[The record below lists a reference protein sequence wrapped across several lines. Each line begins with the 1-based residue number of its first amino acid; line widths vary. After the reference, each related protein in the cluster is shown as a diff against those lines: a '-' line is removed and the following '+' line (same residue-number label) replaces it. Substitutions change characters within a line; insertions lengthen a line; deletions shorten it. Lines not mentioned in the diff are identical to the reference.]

1 MPTVY
6 TSDEEN
12 ADDLENERNKKKKKK
27 KKKNLYSVI
36 NELNYS
42 NEEGNSDNLETNLK
56 REEKKKKKN
65 IIHINQDEVSN
76 KTDIVISENV
86 QTEFEN
92 RNGVPNNAVV
102 RNGTPNS
109 AIIRNDIESD
119 ISNQE
124 SQNDVTLQS
133 GTTTNTNESSN
144 IFLKV
149 FDKIKKKII
158 EEKGEPI
165 PSYIMNEH
173 DMCELNTVRNSVSQ
187 TDDINN
193 GNNINMYANPHIH
206 NNTNTGFVL
215 PTQSGERAQT
225 SSFATSQPSQEI
237 EMTCLRGLNPNDVM
251 NDNIFSN
258 NQNNQMNDILESANN
273 LGNLDPSNS
282 QNERGQSGQDEN
294 NEDNILPI
302 KIYNKFLNKSKAY
315 INTMKDKII
324 MYWQKK
330 VEEANQ
336 QLTTQNQVSAQVENE
351 NIVEDEYDDP
361 SAIQVLLL
369 LGLICKFPILW
380 FIGSLILCVTPPN
393 HTKTKKWCLVSFF
406 FCIATIIYYI
416 ATTNFNL
423 YQPGFFTIIEQN
435 KEHQNIYQPGIIKIT
450 TNPLHDITISNFT
463 LLNKHSKYDWIDS
476 TSNKLLPSMDNHF
489 LDWPFILETK
499 PTSNIILSSSLYTF
513 LNRVQVTILFGKGN
527 IYSSKNIEL
536 IKVNMNTL
544 ADTQTGINFIKF
556 DSITLTDQSIPE
568 DFYGAGLRC
577 EMDDKTSQEKK
588 TENSHKEKWYLF
600 WKQHDDDIHNKKLK
614 NSIYN
619 LSVPVGEIFFFKT
632 EYKCR
637 LAYIFPKNVN
647 LNNPNMPNN
656 FVEVEKVIIKAN

>member
-12 ADDLENERNKKKKKK
+12 TGDLENERNRKKKKK

-42 NEEGNSDNLETNLK
+42 NEENNSDNLETNLENNLK
-56 REEKKKKKN
+56 REKKKKKN
-65 IIHINQDEVSN
+65 IIHINQDEVN
-76 KTDIVISENV
+76 KIDIVTPENV

-92 RNGVPNNAVV
+92 RNG
-102 RNGTPNS
+102 TPSNT
-109 AIIRNDIESD
+109 IIRNDTESE

-124 SQNDVTLQS
+124 SQNDATLQS
-133 GTTTNTNESSN
+133 STTTNTNGSSN

-158 EEKGEPI
+158 EEKGQPI
-165 PSYIMNEH
+165 PSYIINEQ
-173 DMCELNTVRNSVSQ
+173 DMCELNTIRNSVSQ

-193 GNNINMYANPHIH
+193 GNNI
-206 NNTNTGFVL
+206 
-215 PTQSGERAQT
+215 QSGERNQT
-225 SSFATSQPSQEI
+225 SNFVTSQPSQEI
-237 EMTCLRGLNPNDVM
+237 EMGCLRGLNPNDIM
-251 NDNIFSN
+251 NDNIFTN
-258 NQNNQMNDILESANN
+258 NQNAQMNILENANN
-273 LGNLDPSNS
+273 SSHFNPPNS
-282 QNERGQSGQDEN
+282 QNERDEN
-294 NEDNILPI
+294 SEHDMLPI
-302 KIYNKFLNKSKAY
+302 KIYNEFLNKSKAY
-315 INTMKDKII
+315 INIMKDKII
-324 MYWQKK
+324 KYWQKK

-336 QLTTQNQVSAQVENE
+336 QLTTQNQVSAQTESE

-393 HTKTKKWCLVSFF
+393 HTKTKKWCLISFC
-406 FCIATIIYYI
+406 FCIVTIMYYI
-416 ATTNFNL
+416 TTTNFNS

-435 KEHQNIYQPGIIKIT
+435 KEYQNIYQPGIIKFT
-450 TNPLHDITISNFT
+450 TNPPNNITISNFI
-463 LLNKHSKYDWIDS
+463 LLNKYSKYDWIDS
-476 TSNKLLPSMDNHF
+476 TNNKLLPSMDNHF

-536 IKVNMNTL
+536 IKADINTL
-544 ADTQTGINFIKF
+544 SDTQSSINFIKF
-556 DSITLTDQSIPE
+556 DNIALTDQSIPK
-568 DFYGAGLRC
+568 DFFGAGLRC
-577 EMDDKTSQEKK
+577 EVDDKTSQEK
-588 TENSHKEKWYLF
+588 TNENNHKERWYLF
-600 WKQHDDDIHNKKLK
+600 WKQYDDIHNKKLN

-632 EYKCR
+632 EHKCR

-647 LNNPNMPNN
+647 LNNPDIPNN
-656 FVEVEKVIIKAN
+656 FVEVEKVIIKTN

>member
-12 ADDLENERNKKKKKK
+12 TGDLENERNKKKKKK

-42 NEEGNSDNLETNLK
+42 NEENNSDNLETNLK
-56 REEKKKKKN
+56 REKKKKKN

-76 KTDIVISENV
+76 KIDIVTPENV

-92 RNGVPNNAVV
+92 INA
-102 RNGTPNS
+102 TPSNT
-109 AIIRNDIESD
+109 IIRNDTESE

-124 SQNDVTLQS
+124 SQNDITLQS
-133 GTTTNTNESSN
+133 STTTNTNGSSN

-158 EEKGEPI
+158 EEKGQPI
-165 PSYIMNEH
+165 PSYIINEQ
-173 DMCELNTVRNSVSQ
+173 DMCELNTIRNSVSQ

-193 GNNINMYANPHIH
+193 GNNI
-206 NNTNTGFVL
+206 
-215 PTQSGERAQT
+215 QSGERNQT
-225 SSFATSQPSQEI
+225 SNFTPSQPSQEI
-237 EMTCLRGLNPNDVM
+237 EMGCLRGLNPNDVM
-251 NDNIFSN
+251 NDNIFTN
-258 NQNNQMNDILESANN
+258 NQNAQMNILENANN
-273 LGNLDPSNS
+273 SSHFNPPNS
-282 QNERGQSGQDEN
+282 QNGRSQHERSQNEQSQSERDEN
-294 NEDNILPI
+294 NEHDMLPI
-302 KIYNKFLNKSKAY
+302 KIYNEFLNKSKAY
-315 INTMKDKII
+315 INIMKDKII
-324 MYWQKK
+324 KYWQKK

-336 QLTTQNQVSAQVENE
+336 QLTTQNQVSAQTESE

-393 HTKTKKWCLVSFF
+393 HTKTKKWCLISFC
-406 FCIATIIYYI
+406 FCIVTIMYYI
-416 ATTNFNL
+416 TTTNFNS

-435 KEHQNIYQPGIIKIT
+435 KEYQNIYQPGIIKFT
-450 TNPLHDITISNFT
+450 TNPPNNITISNFI
-463 LLNKHSKYDWIDS
+463 LLNKYSKYDWIDS
-476 TSNKLLPSMDNHF
+476 TNNKLLPSMDNHF

-536 IKVNMNTL
+536 IKADINTL
-544 ADTQTGINFIKF
+544 SDTQTSINFIKF
-556 DSITLTDQSIPE
+556 DNITLTDQSIPK
-568 DFYGAGLRC
+568 DFFGAGLRC
-577 EMDDKTSQEKK
+577 EVDDKTSQEK
-588 TENSHKEKWYLF
+588 TNENNHKERWYLF
-600 WKQHDDDIHNKKLK
+600 WKQYDDIHNKKLN

-632 EYKCR
+632 EHKCR

-647 LNNPNMPNN
+647 LNNPDIPNN
-656 FVEVEKVIIKAN
+656 FVEVEKVIIKTN